1 MIFFGNG
8 ARFLID
14 RERAFFYAVGT
25 MKHPFL
31 TLALSA
37 ALFCGM
43 LPVAYADAASKTSV
57 TKAEKGKK
65 AKKDKKGKKAKVSGA
80 VGQYMSELTEDR
92 IWSGGMPATD
102 ADFYIYLISASWC
115 PPCNKEMPHVVEAY
129 KKMREDGRVELVQI
143 SGDSKAEDAKGF
155 AEKYGAEF
163 TVLNARAEGST
174 PPPGFVKPTGI
185 PNAIIVDS
193 EGNVIKNGHGSIV
206 MNWEALTINNPDFAD
221 KLKAADKKKDKKK
234 AKKK

>member
-1 MIFFGNG
+1 MIFLSRT

-14 RERAFFYAVGT
+14 RERAFFYAVDT

-37 ALFCGM
+37 ALFCGT
-43 LPVAYADAASKTSV
+43 LPVAYADAAPKSSA

-80 VGQYMSELTEDR
+80 VGQYMSELTEAN
-92 IWSGGMPATD
+92 IWAGGMPATD

-129 KKMREDGRVELVQI
+129 KKMREEGSVELVLI
-143 SGDSKAEDAKGF
+143 SADSKAEDAKGF
-155 AEKYGAEF
+155 VEKYGAEF
-163 TVLNARAEGST
+163 TVINARGEGST
-174 PPPGFVKPTGI
+174 PPPGFIKPTGI
-185 PNAIIVDS
+185 PHATIVDS
-193 EGNVIKNGHGSIV
+193 EGNVIKDGHGGIV
-206 MNWEALTINNPDFAD
+206 MNWEALTINNPDLAD
-221 KLKAADKKKDKKK
+221 KHKAAGKKKDKKK